1 MEENMTTDNFP
12 EGNPE
17 VAEAVTGQREDA
29 DDFFESL
36 DREVNSM
43 ILDDNKSEVPVSDK
57 EQENAKTPPVEQVE
71 NGEIPNMAKRYA
83 DSSREAKR
91 LNKRLKELEPY
102 APLLDAYKND
112 PNLIQHTKS
121 YFEGGGRTP
130 KSIQDKLNLGEDFVF
145 DGDEAI
151 KDPSSDS
158 AKVFGAVVD
167 EAVNRRLGG
176 YKRQEA
182 LKSKQEKDETSFR
195 DKFEMSDD
203 DYGDLVEFAKSRP
216 LSLEDIY
223 YLKNREE
230 RDMNVARATRDDM
243 REQMQN
249 VRQKPTSLSDTGS
262 KSVDRSQEDVLF
274 DNILGI
280 DKELDEAFGI

>member
-1 MEENMTTDNFP
+1 MEKNMTTDNFP

-17 VAEAVTGQREDA
+17 VAETVTGQREDA

-43 ILDDNKSEVPVSDK
+43 ILDDNKSEVAVSGK
-57 EQENAKTPPVEQVE
+57 EQENANTPPVEQVE

-243 REQMQN
+243 RQQMQN

-262 KSVDRSQEDVLF
+262 KSIDRSQEDILF